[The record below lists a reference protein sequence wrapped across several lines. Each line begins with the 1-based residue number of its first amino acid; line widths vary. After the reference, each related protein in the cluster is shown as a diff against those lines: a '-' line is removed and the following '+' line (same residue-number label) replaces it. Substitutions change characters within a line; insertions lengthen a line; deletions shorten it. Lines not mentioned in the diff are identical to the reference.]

1 MNAPESDS
9 ENRSPTSLDT
19 IQIGKNGETIKL
31 PTKKQTA
38 GKEKIG
44 HRRVNKVTGEV
55 TYKKTASSSISG
67 AIQLGIAHS
76 VGQLSKAPMRDILM
90 QDFEV
95 VEIVN
100 FPSNGTTLTPQ
111 HDHGDFTFQTIAPL
125 GMRFFRDIFNI
136 SVQSFLNSIAAEPLI
151 EISNPGAS
159 GSLFWYDVIPL

>member
-9 ENRSPTSLDT
+9 EIRSPTSLDT

-31 PTKKQTA
+31 PTKKVSFNRMFALKIYFLKQTA

-76 VGQLSKAPMRDILM
+76 VGQLSK
-90 QDFEV
+90 V
-95 VEIVN
+95 K
-100 FPSNGTTLTPQ
+100 
-111 HDHGDFTFQTIAPL
+111 
-125 GMRFFRDIFNI
+125 
-136 SVQSFLNSIAAEPLI
+136 
-151 EISNPGAS
+151 
-159 GSLFWYDVIPL
+159 